1 MSFLSRFFGRNG
13 DLAGVDIGSSS
24 VKVVRLKRSGKEV
37 GIDSAVLAEFEG
49 PGPDAVAQAL
59 DRVAG
64 ASRLEGASIA
74 ITVSDRSLVIR
85 PLVLPK
91 MPADELAEAVRWEA
105 RRQVPYDLGDAVIDY
120 VVTGETTEGTATRYE
135 VLLVA
140 VEGRGVREAL
150 AAIEKT
156 RGRVKVV
163 DVNPL
168 ALRNT
173 LRMTRPEEGTV
184 VYVDIGGQR
193 TEVNLFKQS
202 RLRLTRSV
210 ETGGEH
216 CTRAFAD
223 AARLSAA
230 EAEALKREKGL
241 FAFSS
246 GSPELESAAAP
257 IDRIILEV
265 QRSIDYY
272 RAQTR
277 DREIQRVLLA
287 GGGALLPGLKEH
299 AAQFF
304 DSPVEIDDP
313 FAKVKGNG
321 PGLANVRSLA
331 PRFAVAM
338 GLALREAGG

>member
-1 MSFLSRFFGRNG
+1 MSFLSRLLKRNG
-13 DLAGVDIGSSS
+13 NLAGVDVGSSS
-24 VKVVRLKRSGKEV
+24 VKVVRLKRLGKEIAV
-37 GIDSAVLAEFEG
+37 DSAVLAEFEG
-49 PGPDAVAQAL
+49 PGPDAVSQAMN
-59 DRVAG
+59 RVAG
-64 ASRLEGASIA
+64 VARLEGASIA
-74 ITVSDRSLVIR
+74 IAVSDRSLVMR

-91 MPADELAEAVRWEA
+91 MPADELSEAVRWEA
-105 RRQVPYDLGDAVIDY
+105 RRQVPYDLGDAIIDY
-120 VVTGETTEGTATRYE
+120 VVTGETLEGTAARYD

-140 VEGRGVREAL
+140 VEGRGVREAM
-150 AAIEKT
+150 AAVERS

-173 LRMTRPEEGTV
+173 LRMTRSDEGTV

-193 TEVNLFKQS
+193 TEVNLFKQG

-210 ETGGEH
+210 DTGGEH

-223 AARLSAA
+223 AARVSAA
-230 EAEALKREKGL
+230 EAEALKRDKGL
-241 FAFSS
+241 LAFPS
-246 GSPELESAAAP
+246 GSPEMEGAAAP

-321 PGLANVRSLA
+321 PGLVSVRSMA
-331 PRFAVAM
+331 PRFSVAM
-338 GLALREAGG
+338 GLALREAAG